1 MSNPI
6 KRAMGIALVL
16 VGAGCPAYAE
26 SGGVAGIVSSDA
38 APGTPV
44 ANAVAMIMG
53 PSVPAVPGAPHAVM
67 DQRHS
72 AFVPRVLAVP
82 VGTTVDFPNHDPRL
96 HNVFST
102 SPTKTFDLGMKDQGE
117 TVSVTFD
124 AAGVVEVRCNVH
136 AKMAGVIVVHTNPY
150 VAVSDAGGAYTI
162 RDVPPGSYQ
171 LRVWDERHAER
182 TVPVEVSDGAVSAL
196 DVALSAEP

>member
-1 MSNPI
+1 MTKQAI
-6 KRAMGIALVL
+6 GIVLLL
-16 VGAGCPAYAE
+16 VGAGCPAHAG
-26 SGGVAGIVSSDA
+26 SGAVAGIVTSGA
-38 APGTPV
+38 APGAPV

-53 PSVPAVPGAPHAVM
+53 PSVPAVPGVPHAVM
-67 DQRHS
+67 NQRHS
-72 AFVPRVLAVP
+72 TFVPRVLAVV

-102 SPTKTFDLGMKDQGE
+102 SPTKTFDLGMKDQGQ

-136 AKMAGVIVVHTNPY
+136 PKMAGVIVVHSNPY
-150 VAVSDAGGAYTI
+150 VAVSDAQGAYTI

-196 DVALSAEP
+196 DVGLSAEP